1 MAIVLF
7 TGFLMSIF
15 LGLLI
20 IGKKNKLPSDKFL
33 FCIFIVYAITIG
45 GTYIDE
51 YNSVNNYPLHY
62 LLNVS
67 WLFMFLHGPLLWFY
81 TKFLT
86 EENMKLKYI
95 HLLHFAP
102 FVIYSVFH
110 YFNFISLP
118 PSEKIILFNS
128 HATRLAPKIGTF
140 LISLSIVVY
149 YIVVLNLIKKHRK
162 NIQNKFSYIENIDLK
177 WLKTFTISS
186 LVIFSLSVLLFNLNN
201 YFHFTEDHKLSL
213 IAFSFSTVFIFYI
226 GYFGIKQGR
235 IFTGTPIIDSE
246 QPIQNSRKDKTNS
259 IKNKDY
265 NDIIQRLTLLMEQ
278 QQPYLDAEINLAR
291 LSSLMKT
298 KPGLIS
304 EVLNSS
310 LNQNFFDFINKYRIE
325 EFKLKCLSEENRNLS
340 VIGIAYD
347 CGFNSKAAFYR
358 AFKKF
363 EGISPT
369 AYISMVSKKNE
380 TPFPRK

>member
-7 TGFLMSIF
+7 TGFFMSVF
-15 LGLLI
+15 LGFLI

-33 FCIFIVYAITIG
+33 FCIFVVHAITIG
-45 GTYIDE
+45 GTYIDD
-51 YNSVNNYPLHY
+51 YNSVNNYPLHH

-67 WLFMFLHGPLLWFY
+67 WLFLFLHGPLLWFY
-81 TKFLT
+81 IKFLT

-95 HLLHFAP
+95 HLLHFVP

-118 PSEKIILFNS
+118 ATEKITLFNS
-128 HATRLAPKIGTF
+128 HATRLEPKIGTF
-140 LISLSIVVY
+140 LISLSIIVY
-149 YIVVLNLIKKHRK
+149 YIVVLYLIKKHRK
-162 NIQNKFSYIENIDLK
+162 NIQNKFSYIENIDLN
-177 WLKTFTISS
+177 WLKTFAISS

-213 IAFSFSTVFIFYI
+213 IAFSFFTGYVFYI

-235 IFTGTPIIDSE
+235 IFTGTQIIDSE
-246 QPIQNSRKDKTNS
+246 QPIQNSRKDKTTS
-259 IKNKDY
+259 IENKDY
-265 NDIIQRLTLLMEQ
+265 TDIIQRLTLLMEQ
-278 QQPYLDAEINLAR
+278 QQPYLDAEINLAK

-298 KPGLIS
+298 KPELIS

-325 EFKLKCLSEENRNLS
+325 EFKLKCLSEKNRNLS

-358 AFKKF
+358 AFNKF

-369 AYISMVSKKNE
+369 AYISLVSLKK
-380 TPFPRK
+380 

>member
-15 LGLLI
+15 LGILL
-20 IGKKNKLPSDKFL
+20 IGKKNKLQSDKFL
-33 FCIFIVYAITIG
+33 FCIFVVYAITIG

-51 YNSVNNYPLHY
+51 YNLQNNYSLHH

-67 WLFMFLHGPLLWFY
+67 WLFLFLHGPLFWFY
-81 TKFLT
+81 TKYLT
-86 EENMKLKYI
+86 DVNMKLKYI

-118 PSEKIILFNS
+118 ATEKIALFNS
-128 HATRLAPKIGTF
+128 HATRLTPKIGTL
-140 LISLSIVVY
+140 LISLSIVLY
-149 YIVVLNLIKKHRK
+149 YIVILYLIKKHRENIK
-162 NIQNKFSYIENIDLK
+162 NKYSYIESIDLN
-177 WLKTFTISS
+177 WLKTFVISS
-186 LVIFSLSVLLFNLNN
+186 LVIFSLNILLFNLNN

-213 IAFSFSTVFIFYI
+213 IAFSFSTGFIFYI

-235 IFTGTPIIDSE
+235 IFADTQIVDTE
-246 QPIQNSRKDKTNS
+246 QPIQISNKDKANS
-259 IKNKDY
+259 IEKKDY
-265 NDIIQRLTLLMEQ
+265 SDIIQRLILLMEQ
-278 QQPYLDAEINLAR
+278 QQPHLDPELNLAK

-298 KPGLIS
+298 KPELIS
-304 EVLNSS
+304 EILNSS

-325 EFKLKCLSEENRNLS
+325 EFKLKCLSDESKNLS

-358 AFKKF
+358 AFNKF

-369 AYISMVSKKNE
+369 VYIAMVSLKK
-380 TPFPRK
+380 